1 MITPAST
8 LLNYPKGLRV
18 LGIDIDPLRLQEPI
32 HLLVASTSSR
42 TPCPEC
48 GRYANR
54 VHSRYQR
61 TLRDLP
67 CIGRGLVAHL
77 LVRRFRCTS
86 RRCTTKIFCERLGEL
101 AQPYAR
107 RTTRMN
113 TSLGAIAMA
122 EGGRPGNRLA
132 DTLGIHANRM
142 TLLRLVRALP
152 GLPAATPT
160 VLGVDDFA
168 FRRGHDYGT
177 ILYDLE
183 VHEVIGHHQK
193 CARTDWPE

>member
-1 MITPAST
+1 
-8 LLNYPKGLRV
+8 
-18 LGIDIDPLRLQEPI
+18 
-32 HLLVASTSSR
+32 
-42 TPCPEC
+42 
-48 GRYANR
+48 
-54 VHSRYQR
+54 
-61 TLRDLP
+61 
-67 CIGRGLVAHL
+67 
-77 LVRRFRCTS
+77 
-86 RRCTTKIFCERLGEL
+86 
-101 AQPYAR
+101 
-107 RTTRMN
+107 MN

-183 VHEVIGHHQK
+183 VHEVIDLLPDRSAESLAAWLRAHPGVEIISRDRAEVSTLRQAACDDSL
-193 CARTDWPE
+193 CAVEGDLPEVCASDAHSAERVHRFRRKERTDSIRMRASIPEQNAQGFSLA